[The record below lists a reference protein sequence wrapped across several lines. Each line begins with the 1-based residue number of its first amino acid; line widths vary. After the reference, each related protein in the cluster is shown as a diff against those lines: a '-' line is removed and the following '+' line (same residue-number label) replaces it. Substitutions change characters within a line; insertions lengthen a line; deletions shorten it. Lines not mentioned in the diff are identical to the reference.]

1 MTLML
6 VFSDTHGDLVVAE
19 QAIARF
25 PQAGTILH
33 LGDYARDAV
42 RLAVRHPEL
51 KVIGVAGNCDFDPD
65 PERFPAERLLE
76 VEGKRLLLVHGNR
89 HGVKSGYDKLIHHAG
104 KQRAD
109 LTLFGH
115 THISADFIKDGC
127 HMLNPG
133 SPSFPK
139 GMGGPSFAL
148 VEIGHGLLET
158 RLMAAED

>member
-19 QAIARF
+19 RAIARF

-33 LGDYARDAV
+33 LGDNTRDAV
-42 RLAVRHPEL
+42 RLAARHPEL
-51 KVIGVAGNCDFDPD
+51 KVIGVAGNCDFDTD
-65 PERFPAERLLE
+65 PEHFPAERVLE
-76 VEGKRLLLVHGNR
+76 VEGKRLLMVHGNR
-89 HGVKSGYDKLIHHAG
+89 QGVKGGYDKLVHLAE
-104 KQRAD
+104 KLRAD

-115 THISADFIKDGC
+115 THISADLVRNGR
-127 HMLNPG
+127 HLLNPG

-158 RLMAAED
+158 R